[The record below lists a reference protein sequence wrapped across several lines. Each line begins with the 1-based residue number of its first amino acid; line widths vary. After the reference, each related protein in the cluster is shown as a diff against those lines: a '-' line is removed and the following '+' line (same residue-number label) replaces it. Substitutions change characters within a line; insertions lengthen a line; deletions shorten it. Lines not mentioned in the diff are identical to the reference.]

1 MQTLLEKQGIESRKE
16 NISHN
21 NTISSVL
28 RGYNKEDEYSV
39 AHKNALS
46 DGDVQGKG
54 TSYGGHTHTTPNPDK
69 PKAIDYAAFN
79 TNNGG
84 NTYDVEGR
92 DGKGGRNF
100 LKTISLYNEENQYGA
115 HMIDTSANKIDGQ
128 IIM

>member
-16 NISHN
+16 NIN
-21 NTISSVL
+21 NNNVISPVL
-28 RGYNKEDEYSV
+28 GGYNKNDEYSSI
-39 AHKNALS
+39 HKNALS

-54 TSYGGHTHTTPNPDK
+54 TSNGGHTHTTPNPNK
-69 PKAIDYAAFN
+69 PKAIDYASFN
-79 TNNGG
+79 TGNGG
-84 NTYDVEGR
+84 NTYDIDGK

-115 HMIDTSANKIDGQ
+115 HMIDTSANKVDGQ